1 MPTAE
6 TASQGSL
13 IQGNKRCMKRNLVV
27 LVLAL
32 FLSVQAYAETFS
44 VSDIRVDGLQ
54 RVELG
59 TVLRAFPVKV
69 GERVDQY
76 RLASASRELF
86 ATGLFN
92 DIRLLRD
99 GALLIVDVE
108 ERPALSRIEIKGNKV
123 IETPA
128 LQDGLKS
135 LGLTEGEVFQ
145 RATLERIRLELL
157 RLYAAQGRYGAQ
169 VEAKIESLAE
179 NRVGLTIDIKEG
191 DTATIRHI
199 NVVGNRAFADDDL
212 TQLFELQLT
221 GFWDWFSDADR
232 YSREKLSGDLE
243 RLRSYYLDRG
253 YINFRVESTQVSIS
267 PDRRDVYITINVAEG
282 DRYRFGSFELVGDL
296 ILPAERLRSQVTVEP
311 GAFFSRREMVR
322 SADQITRELGGEGY
336 LRANVNPAPQ
346 VDEETKTVDI
356 RFFVNPERRVYVR
369 RINFKGNT
377 RTADKVLRR
386 EMRQM
391 EAGWASTE
399 KIETSKSRLERLG
412 FFSAVNVE
420 TRPVADAEDQIDL
433 EYSVQEQLSGNL
445 SASIGFSQNSG
456 MILAASVSQNNFL
469 GTGNFVSFS
478 INNSS
483 TNTEYAFSYT
493 NPYYTIDGVS
503 RGFRLFFREQ
513 DFDEDD
519 VSSFSIDTYG
529 GAVNFGYPIDEYQ
542 RLRFELGL
550 ENQALT
556 VGDTVPTE
564 IFDFIATE
572 GDEYNLGLLE
582 FSWTDNHLNKG
593 LLATAGY
600 SQSLSLEVAL
610 PGSDL
615 SYYKLRYRGQRYFPL
630 TDNWLLSLKS
640 NLGYGDSFGDTSELP
655 FFKNFYAGG
664 FSSVRGFKNN
674 SLGPRSFT
682 TGASGSTV
690 PDSDPDPLGGNI
702 LLTGSVELIF
712 PLPFVEDGSKLRSMF
727 FFDAGSV
734 FESSCLASNTTC
746 VENVDP
752 SRVSASVGVGLSWYT
767 FIGPLSFSLAK
778 PVREQASDETEMFQF
793 ALGRSF

>member
-1 MPTAE
+1 
-6 TASQGSL
+6 
-13 IQGNKRCMKRNLVV
+13 MKRNLVV

-32 FLSVQAYAETFS
+32 LLSMPAFAQTFS

-69 GERVDQY
+69 GDSVDQY

-99 GALLIVDVE
+99 GSLLIVDVE
-108 ERPALSRIEIKGNKV
+108 ERPALSRIDIKGNKV

-157 RLYAAQGRYGAQ
+157 RLYAAQGRYGAH
-169 VEAKIESLAE
+169 VEAKVEPLAE
-179 NRVGLTIDIKEG
+179 NRVGLTIAIKEG

-199 NVVGNRAFADDDL
+199 NVVGNRAFSNADL
-212 TQLFELQLT
+212 TGLFELQLT

-296 ILPAERLRSQVTVEP
+296 ILPVERLQSQVTVEP
-311 GAFFSRREMVR
+311 GAFFSRRDMVR

-336 LRANVNPAPQ
+336 LRANVNPVPQ
-346 VDEETKTVDI
+346 VDEATKTVNI

-377 RTADKVLRR
+377 RTADNVLRR

-391 EAGWASTE
+391 EAGWASTD

-412 FFSAVNVE
+412 FFSSVNVE
-420 TRPVADAEDQIDL
+420 TRPVVGADDQIDL

-469 GTGNFVSFS
+469 GSGNFVSFS
-478 INNSS
+478 INNSA

-493 NPYYTIDGVS
+493 NPYYTVDGVS

-542 RLRFELGL
+542 RLRFELAL
-550 ENQALT
+550 ENQSLQ

-582 FSWTDNHLNKG
+582 LSWTDNHLNKG

-615 SYYKLRYRGQRYFPL
+615 SYYKLRYRGQRYFPI
-630 TDNWLLSLKS
+630 TDTWLLSLKS
-640 NLGYGDSFGDTSELP
+640 SLGYGDSFGDTSELP

-682 TGASGSTV
+682 VGASGSTA
-690 PDSDPDPLGGNI
+690 PDTDPDPLGGNI
-702 LLTGSVELIF
+702 LLAGSVEFIF
-712 PLPFVEDGSKLRSMF
+712 PFPFVEDSGKLRSLL

-734 FESSCLASNTTC
+734 FASSCLASNISC
-746 VENVDP
+746 VDGVDP
-752 SRVSASVGVGLSWYT
+752 SRVSASVGVGVSWYT
-767 FIGPLSFSLAK
+767 FIGPLSFSFAK
-778 PVREQASDETEMFQF
+778 PVREQLSDETEMFQF